1 MEAVG
6 REKEAN
12 VKKGQDIHSYLYI
25 VSDLNKH
32 VSFYFY
38 QKKCD
43 FLFCVLKIRLLM
55 TTGKLWFS
63 CQFTNL
69 FQILL
74 YQSNCLHTRLSVSHI
89 PCGIFGEGLSLLW
102 IPHSSEPPRDS
113 QSWMCLALPSSSL
126 AKGGKGTTA
135 SLNMFSRAATFS
147 TRCF

>member
-6 REKEAN
+6 REKEVN

-25 VSDLNKH
+25 FSDLNKH

-43 FLFCVLKIRLLM
+43 FLFCVLKISLLM

-63 CQFTNL
+63 CRFTNL

-74 YQSNCLHTRLSVSHI
+74 YQSNYLHTRLSVSHI
-89 PCGIFGEGLSLLW
+89 PCVIFGEGLSFLW
-102 IPHSSEPPRDS
+102 IPHSSEPPSIHRAECVWHYPATVLQRVARAQWPLLTCS
-113 QSWMCLALPSSSL
+113 QKQPPSQ
-126 AKGGKGTTA
+126 
-135 SLNMFSRAATFS
+135 
-147 TRCF
+147 